1 MDSGVR
7 PVRGLLL
14 VGVLLVVVVLG
25 VVGLMA
31 ANTYLGDGDSGGVGS
46 GGLVVGVE
54 DRVVVDRLRVV
65 GREAQMGLVLAGVSG
80 WDGLDVGVLRGLVG
94 VGGRVVGLDVWPG
107 VGEVGFE
114 VVGERLWLVGENGGR
129 GWCGVS
135 VPVAGGVVG
144 GCVSV
149 ERVGSW
155 LPRKA
160 VLDGLIPN
168 MG

>member
-1 MDSGVR
+1 MR

-14 VGVLLVVVVLG
+14 VGLLLVVVVLG
-25 VVGLMA
+25 VVGLVA
-31 ANTYLGDGDSGGVGS
+31 ANTYLGDSGVGGVGGVGS
-46 GGLVVGVE
+46 GGVVGGVE
-54 DRVVVDRLRVV
+54 DRVTVDRLRVV

-94 VGGRVVGLDVWPG
+94 VGGRVVGLDVWPE

-160 VLDGLIPN
+160 LLDGLIPN